1 MKNYKGLVKW
11 FNDKGEMMGSL
22 ETTSKEE
29 TLRIA
34 SALVGSAVKIEESFS
49 L

>member
-1 MKNYKGLVKW
+1 MKNYKGLVIWYNK
-11 FNDKGEMMGSL
+11 DGVKMGSL

-29 TLRIA
+29 TLKLA
-34 SALVGSAVKIEESFS
+34 SALVGNMVKIEESFT